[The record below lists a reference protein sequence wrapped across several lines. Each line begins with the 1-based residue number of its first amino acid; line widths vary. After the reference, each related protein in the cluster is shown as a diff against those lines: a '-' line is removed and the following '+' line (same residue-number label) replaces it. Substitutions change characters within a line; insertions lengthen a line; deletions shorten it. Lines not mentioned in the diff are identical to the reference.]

1 MARIRTIKPE
11 FWTDETIVR
20 LPHVAR
26 LLFIGLWNFADDTG
40 ALEYSPDRIRLQV
53 LPAETDCDVGALL
66 DLLVAAGLLE
76 YWYDDD
82 GTQAIS
88 ISGWSKHQKIDNP
101 SRKTVIREGYRK
113 RAIPSEERLA
123 VAKKYGCKPGGEAE
137 ASCYYC
143 GMPGMVKWW
152 PGPNG
157 KPTRWVTLSDLE
169 FDYFYSEHAGG
180 ETSSKNMVLACRSC
194 NRAKREFDPHHFFTE
209 KNSIGIASPI
219 EPSPL
224 ERKGKDQEGKGGE
237 GKGGAEPS
245 GPAPDAA
252 PPPPESLPVITIPLV
267 DKSEHPVMRSDVV
280 EWSEAYPAVD
290 VMQELRA
297 MRQWCIA
304 HPTRRKT
311 ARGVRAFVVAWL
323 GREQDRGGQRRPVGN
338 RDAFAE
344 FLGEPIDDG
353 RTINA

>member
-11 FWTDETIVR
+11 FPQSESMGRVSRD
-20 LPHVAR
+20 AR
-26 LLFIGLWNFADDTG
+26 LAFVLMWTLADDAG
-40 ALEYSPDRIRLQV
+40 RLRGNSRM
-53 LPAETDCDVGALL
+53 LASLL
-66 DLLVAAGLLE
+66 FP
-76 YWYDDD
+76 YDDD
-82 GTQAIS
+82 APALIE
-88 ISGWSKHQKIDNP
+88 GWIAELEHEGCVVRYKVDGQTYVEIRNWLIHQKIDKP
-101 SRKTVIREGYRK
+101 SQSK
-113 RAIPSEERLA
+113 L
-123 VAKKYGCKPGGEAE
+123 
-137 ASCYYC
+137 
-143 GMPGMVKWW
+143 
-152 PGPNG
+152 
-157 KPTRWVTLSDLE
+157 PT
-169 FDYFYSEHAGG
+169 FDE
-180 ETSSKNMVLACRSC
+180 SSRVLA
-194 NRAKREFDPHHFFTE
+194 NPRESSSLDLRTKE
-209 KNSIGIASPI
+209 GI
-219 EPSPL
+219 
-224 ERKGKDQEGKGGE
+224 KEGRGEE